1 MGSVERLVRILDE
14 NVSAWVEFSF
24 MYLMLFGFKHG
35 IFKLAGTYT
44 KREELERLL
53 PKTNGTI
60 LNRALDA
67 YAELGVMEERNGVIR
82 ISHPPTAPELP
93 WDKLDV
99 LFSDWVPILEG
110 MYRMADYAFLSERH
124 PRMILDFD
132 KGADFWDMKLSQGI
146 NTLYR
151 DIIVRITKLRDG
163 MTVLDL
169 GCGSVSPVEIGRHV
183 GPNGMYVGVDFSV
196 GLLSIAKER
205 VKERGM
211 DWVELKN
218 MDVRNVIPSR
228 KYDVVIMSFIL
239 EYFRDQEG
247 MLRKGLKFLNDG
259 GKLVVV
265 DPFREEYE
273 HIAAWEFF
281 EGFTPEFAAFPS
293 RKTVRTVAEEEGLNY
308 KEFGKNIALLY

>member
-1 MGSVERLVRILDE
+1 MGSVKRLVRILDE

-35 IFKLAGTYT
+35 IFKLTGTYT
-44 KREELERLL
+44 KREELESSL
-53 PKTNGTI
+53 PKTNEVI

-67 YAELGVMEERNGVIR
+67 YITLGVMDENDGIIR
-82 ISHPPTAPELP
+82 IGHPPNTPNLP
-93 WDKLDV
+93 WEKLDA
-99 LFSDWVPILEG
+99 LFSDWVPILEET
-110 MYRMADYAFLSERH
+110 YRMADYAFLSDRH

-132 KGADFWDMKLSQGI
+132 KGSDFWDMKLSQGI

-151 DIIVRITKLRDG
+151 DILVKITELKDG

-183 GPNGMYVGVDFSV
+183 GPNGRYVGVDFSV
-196 GLLSIAKER
+196 GLLSIARER
-205 VKERGM
+205 IKKAGM

-218 MDVRNVIPSR
+218 MDVRNVLPSR
-228 KYDVVIMSFIL
+228 KYDVVVMSFIL

-247 MLRKGLKFLNDG
+247 ILRKGLKFLDAG
-259 GKLVVV
+259 GKLVIV

-281 EGFTPEFAAFPS
+281 EGFTPEFVAFP
-293 RKTVRTVAEEEGLNY
+293 RRETVKIVAEEEGLSY
-308 KEFGKNIALLY
+308 KEFGKNIILIQ